1 MARDRDILSDKEW
14 FEKTTDIVEGVRD
27 CKVTLTY
34 INMQNQVQDKNCN
47 TAKKE
52 HDKEFLLNVATPAVK
67 GIEKFTALNHELG
80 HILFETPMAEA
91 KKIIKRWTEDEDGKY
106 LEVDGEFRHKTYW
119 NMFNVLEDQRVE
131 SMMARLWLANDDRFD
146 KAKKNRGKLHKK
158 CPNNPID
165 KMLNIRF
172 FREDL
177 VKKDK
182 HFKVFKE
189 SLEDVVDTGRM
200 GALVVLAQI
209 KPIIDTYFKTPDK
222 PPKVPKGR
230 INVGASDKKTDDK
243 ITNSITSV
251 PDQHKPSPDDGSDS
265 SKLSDWDNSQQSSD
279 DQVDDIAD
287 TGVKPNTKES
297 YESKI
302 DDLKTDGDDTI
313 NDVKASMAG
322 DGGDVNTTP
331 SYAMK
336 IERSKE
342 DYEINETISTGLK
355 KVFRRMAE
363 MPKTKIGYDGEE
375 IDIETYIDN
384 KTRGYDLTKCFLDK
398 RYARGASIVISID
411 GSASMAGYAIDH
423 VRNLV
428 ATLYDSVKEYTNID
442 MRANIWSSNS
452 RGDVGITEI
461 NSLKDCKNISVY
473 NQMHCAQTPTH
484 LALDYSARQVKKMK
498 GRKKLVIMLT
508 DGLPNYSNNNYKMSR
523 TQNMKMTQK
532 ALLKLRRATP
542 HIMVILIGGRWG
554 AKEYMENIFGK
565 RRLMTVSSI
574 DLAAD
579 RVISEFKALV
589 TKSLQ

>member
-1 MARDRDILSDKEW
+1 MARDRDVLSDKDW

-34 INMQNQVQDKNCN
+34 LNQQNQVADSNWQ

-52 HDKEFLLNVATPAVK
+52 HDKEFFLNVATPAVK

-91 KKIIKRWTEDEDGKY
+91 KKIIKKWTQNEDGKY
-106 LEVDGEFRHKTYW
+106 LEIDGDLRSKTYW

-165 KMLNIRF
+165 KILNIRF

-177 VKKDK
+177 VKKQRD
-182 HFKVFKE
+182 FKVLKQA
-189 SLEDVVDTGRM
+189 LEDVIDTGRM
-200 GALVVLAQI
+200 GGLVVLAQL
-209 KPIIDTYFKTPDK
+209 KPIIDSYFPPIDK

-243 ITNSITSV
+243 IVNGITDL
-251 PDQHKPSPDDGSDS
+251 PDAHKPNPDDGSDS
-265 SKLSDWDNSQQSSD
+265 SKLSDWDNSNQTD
-279 DQVDDIAD
+279 DQTTDDIAD
-287 TGVKPNTKES
+287 NKLPDDYQN
-297 YESKI
+297 KI
-302 DDLKTDGDDTI
+302 DGLKTDGDDTI
-313 NDVKASMAG
+313 DDVKASMAG
-322 DGGDVNTTP
+322 DNGDVDATP

-342 DYEINETISTGLK
+342 NYEVNETISAGLK

-363 MPKTKIGYDGEE
+363 MPKTKVGYDGDE

-384 KTRGYDLTKCFLDK
+384 KARGYDLTKCFLDK
-398 RYARGASIVISID
+398 RYAQGASIVISID
-411 GSASMAGYAIDH
+411 GSASMAGHSIDH

-428 ATLYDSVKEYTNID
+428 ATLYDSVREYKNID
-442 MRANIWSSNS
+442 MRANIWSSNNK
-452 RGDVGITEI
+452 GDVGITEI
-461 NSLKDCKNISVY
+461 NSLEDCKKISVY
-473 NQMHCAQTPTH
+473 NQMNCAQTPTH
-484 LALDYSARQVKKMK
+484 LALDYSARQVKKLK

-508 DGLPNYSNNNYKMSR
+508 DGLPNYSNNHYKMSR

-532 ALLKLRRATP
+532 SLLKLRRATP
-542 HIMVILIGGRWG
+542 HIMVILIGGKWG

-579 RVISEFKALV
+579 KVVNEFKALV
-589 TKSLQ
+589 AKSLL

>member
-34 INMQNQVQDKNCN
+34 INMQNQVQDKNWSS
-47 TAKKE
+47 AGKE

-91 KKIIKRWTEDEDGKY
+91 KKIIKKWTEDENGKY
-106 LEVDGEFRHKTYW
+106 IEVDGDFRHRTYW

-158 CPNNPID
+158 CPNNPVD
-165 KMLNIRF
+165 KILNIRF

-177 VKKDK
+177 VKNQRD
-182 HFKVFKE
+182 FKVFKQ

-209 KPIIDTYFKTPDK
+209 KPIIDSYFPPRDK
-222 PPKVPKGR
+222 PPKLPKGR
-230 INVGASDKKTDDK
+230 ISTQPSDKKKDDK
-243 ITNSITSV
+243 IINDLNRSL
-251 PDQHKPSPDDGSDS
+251 DNEHKRTPDDGSDS
-265 SKLSDWDNSQQSSD
+265 SKLSDSDNSQQASD
-279 DQVDDIAD
+279 DQVDDIANNKLPD
-287 TGVKPNTKES
+287 D
-297 YESKI
+297 YERKI

-313 NDVKASMAG
+313 SDVKDAMAG
-322 DGGDVNTTP
+322 NGGDIDATP

-384 KTRGYDLTKCFLDK
+384 KARGYDLTKCFLDK

-411 GSASMAGYAIDH
+411 GSASMAGHSIDH

-428 ATLYDSVKEYTNID
+428 ATLYDSVKEYPNID
-442 MRANIWSSNS
+442 MKANIWSSNNK
-452 RGDVGITEI
+452 GDVGITDI
-461 NSLKDCKNISVY
+461 NSLEDCKNISVY
-473 NQMHCAQTPTH
+473 NQMNCAQTPTH

-523 TQNMKMTQK
+523 TQNMKMTAK
-532 ALLKLRRATP
+532 SLLKLRRATP

-554 AKEYMENIFGK
+554 AKEYMESIFGK

-579 RVISEFKALV
+579 KVVNEFRALV
-589 TKSLQ
+589 AKSLQ

>member
-1 MARDRDILSDKEW
+1 MARDRDVLSDKDW

-34 INMQNQVQDKNCN
+34 SNMQNQVADKNWQ
-47 TAKKE
+47 TAAKD
-52 HDKEFLLNVATPAVK
+52 HDKEFFLNVATPAVK

-91 KKIIKRWTEDEDGKY
+91 KKIIKKWTQNEDGKY
-106 LEVDGEFRHKTYW
+106 LEIDGDLRSKTYW

-146 KAKKNRGKLHKK
+146 KAKRNRGKLHKK

-177 VKKDK
+177 VKKQRD
-182 HFKVFKE
+182 FKVLKQA
-189 SLEDVVDTGRM
+189 LEDVIDTGRM
-200 GALVVLAQI
+200 GGLVVLAQL
-209 KPIIDTYFKTPDK
+209 KPIIDSYFPPIDK

-243 ITNSITSV
+243 IVKGITDL
-251 PDQHKPSPDDGSDS
+251 PDAHKPSSDDGSDS
-265 SKLSDWDNSQQSSD
+265 SKLSDWDNSNQTD
-279 DQVDDIAD
+279 DQITDDIAD
-287 TGVKPNTKES
+287 NKLPDDYQN
-297 YESKI
+297 KI

-313 NDVKASMAG
+313 DNVKTSMAG
-322 DGGDVNTTP
+322 DNGDVDATP

-342 DYEINETISTGLK
+342 NYEVNETISTGLK

-384 KTRGYDLTKCFLDK
+384 KAKGYDLTKCFLDK
-398 RYARGASIVISID
+398 KYARGASIVISID
-411 GSASMAGYAIDH
+411 GSASMSGHSIDH

-428 ATLYDSVKEYTNID
+428 ATLYDSVKEYPNID
-442 MRANIWSSNS
+442 MRANIWSSNNK
-452 RGDVGITEI
+452 GDVGITEI
-461 NSLKDCKNISVY
+461 NSLEDCKNISVY

-484 LALDYSARQVKKMK
+484 LALDYTARQVKKLK

-508 DGLPNYSNNNYKMSR
+508 DGLPNYSNNHFKMSR

-532 ALLKLRRATP
+532 SLLKLRRATP

-554 AKEYMENIFGK
+554 AKEYMEQIFGK
-565 RRLMTVSSI
+565 NRLMTVSSI
-574 DLAAD
+574 DVAAD
-579 RVISEFKALV
+579 KVVSEFKALV
-589 TKSLQ
+589 AKSLQ

>member
-34 INMQNQVQDKNCN
+34 INMQNQVQDKNWSSAN
-47 TAKKE
+47 KE

-91 KKIIKRWTEDEDGKY
+91 RKIIKKWTQTEDGKY
-106 LEVDGEFRHKTYW
+106 MEIDGDLRYKTYW

-158 CPNNPID
+158 CPNNPVD

-177 VKKDK
+177 VKKQRD
-182 HFKVFKE
+182 FKVFKQA
-189 SLEDVVDTGRM
+189 LEDVIDTGRM
-200 GALVVLAQI
+200 GGLVVLAQL
-209 KPIIDTYFKTPDK
+209 KPIIDSYFPPIDK

-230 INVGASDKKTDDK
+230 INVGGSDKKKDDK
-243 ITNSITSV
+243 VIDSLSRHVDN
-251 PDQHKPSPDDGSDS
+251 QHKPTPDDGSDS
-265 SKLSDWDNSQQSSD
+265 SKLSDSDNSQQASD
-279 DQVDDIAD
+279 DQIDDIAD
-287 TGVKPNTKES
+287 NKLPDDYQN
-297 YESKI
+297 KI

-322 DGGDVNTTP
+322 DGGDVDTTP

-342 DYEINETISTGLK
+342 DYAVNEIISTGLK

-375 IDIETYIDN
+375 IDIETYISN
-384 KTRGYDLTKCFLDK
+384 KAGGQDITKCFLDK

-428 ATLYDSVKEYTNID
+428 ATLYDSVKEYPNID
-442 MRANIWSSNS
+442 MKANIWSSNS
-452 RGDVGITEI
+452 RGDVGITDI

-532 ALLKLRRATP
+532 SLLKLRRATP
-542 HIMVILIGGRWG
+542 HIMVILVGGRWG

-579 RVISEFKALV
+579 KVVNEFKALV
-589 TKSLQ
+589 AKSLQ

>member
-1 MARDRDILSDKEW
+1 MARDRDVLSDKEW

-27 CKVTLTY
+27 CKVTITY
-34 INMQNQVQDKNCN
+34 LNQQNQVADSNWQ

-52 HDKEFLLNVATPAVK
+52 HDKEFFLNVATPAVK

-91 KKIIKRWTEDEDGKY
+91 KKIIKKWTQNEDGKY
-106 LEVDGEFRHKTYW
+106 LEIDGDLRSKTFW

-165 KMLNIRF
+165 KILNIRF

-177 VKKDK
+177 VKKQRD
-182 HFKVFKE
+182 FKVLKQA
-189 SLEDVVDTGRM
+189 LEDVIDTGRM
-200 GALVVLAQI
+200 GGLVVLAQL
-209 KPIIDTYFKTPDK
+209 KPIIDSYFPPIDK

-243 ITNSITSV
+243 IVNGITDL
-251 PDQHKPSPDDGSDS
+251 PDAHKPSPDDGSDS
-265 SKLSDWDNSQQSSD
+265 SKLSDWDNSNKTD
-279 DQVDDIAD
+279 DQTTDDIAD
-287 TGVKPNTKES
+287 NKLPDDYQN
-297 YESKI
+297 KI

-313 NDVKASMAG
+313 DDVKASMAG
-322 DGGDVNTTP
+322 DNGDVDATP

-342 DYEINETISTGLK
+342 NYEVNEIISAGLK

-384 KTRGYDLTKCFLDK
+384 KARGYDLTKCFLDK
-398 RYARGASIVISID
+398 RYAQGASIVISID
-411 GSASMAGYAIDH
+411 GSASMAGHAIEH
-423 VRNLV
+423 VRDLV
-428 ATLYDSVKEYTNID
+428 ATLYDSVREYKNID
-442 MRANIWSSNS
+442 MRANIWSSNNK
-452 RGDVGITEI
+452 GDVGITEI
-461 NSLKDCKNISVY
+461 NSLEDCKNISVY

-484 LALDYSARQVKKMK
+484 LALDYSARQVKKLK
-498 GRKKLVIMLT
+498 GRKKLVIVLT
-508 DGLPNYSNNNYKMSR
+508 DGLPNYSNNHFKMSK

-565 RRLMTVSSI
+565 KRLMTVSSI

-579 RVISEFKALV
+579 KVVSEFKALV
-589 TKSLQ
+589 AKSLQ

>member
-34 INMQNQVQDKNCN
+34 LNSQNQVADKNY
-47 TAKKE
+47 ASASKE
-52 HDKEFLLNVATPAVK
+52 HDKEFFLNIATPAVK

-80 HILFETPMAEA
+80 HILFETPMSEA
-91 KKIIKRWTEDEDGKY
+91 KKIIKEWSKTING
-106 LEVDGEFRHKTYW
+106 VPTDGEMRYKVYW

-158 CPNNPID
+158 CPNNPVD
-165 KMLNIRF
+165 KILNIRF

-182 HFKVFKE
+182 HFKAFKQA
-189 SLEDVVDTGRM
+189 LEDVVDTGRM
-200 GALVVLAQI
+200 GSLVVLAQL
-209 KPIIDTYFKTPDK
+209 KPIIDSYFSPKDK
-222 PPKVPKGR
+222 PPKLPKGR
-230 INVGASDKKTDDK
+230 IDTKPSDKKKDDK
-243 ITNSITSV
+243 ILN
-251 PDQHKPSPDDGSDS
+251 DLNKNMNEQHKPTPDDGSDS
-265 SKLSDWDNSQQSSD
+265 SKLSDWDNSNQTD
-279 DQVDDIAD
+279 DDTLDDIAD
-287 TGVKPNTKES
+287 NKLPDE
-297 YESKI
+297 YERKI

-313 NDVKASMAG
+313 SDIKDAMAG
-322 DGGDVNTTP
+322 DGGDIDATP

-342 DYEINETISTGLK
+342 DYHVNETISSGLK

-363 MPKTKIGYDGEE
+363 IPKTKIGYDGEE
-375 IDIETYIDN
+375 IDVETYIDN
-384 KTRGYDLTKCFLDK
+384 KARGYDLTKCFLDK
-398 RYARGASIVISID
+398 RYAMGASIVISID
-411 GSASMAGYAIDH
+411 GSASMSGYSIEH

-428 ATLYDSVKEYTNID
+428 ATLYDSVKDYPNID
-442 MRANIWSSNS
+442 MKANIWSSNN
-452 RGDVGITEI
+452 RGDVGITDI
-461 NSLKDCKNISVY
+461 NSLEDCKKISVY
-473 NQMHCAQTPTH
+473 NQMNCAQTPTH

-508 DGLPNYSNNNYKMSR
+508 DGLPNYSNNHYKMSK
-523 TQNMKMTQK
+523 TQNMKMTAK
-532 ALLKLRRATP
+532 SLLKLRRATP
-542 HIMVILIGGRWG
+542 HIMVILVGGRWG
-554 AKEYMENIFGK
+554 AKEYMESIFGR

-579 RVISEFKALV
+579 KVVNEFKALV
-589 TKSLQ
+589 AKSLQ

>member
-34 INMQNQVQDKNCN
+34 INMQNQVQDKNYS

-91 KKIIKRWTEDEDGKY
+91 RKIIKKWTQDEDGKY
-106 LEVDGEFRHKTYW
+106 LEIDGDFRYKTYW

-200 GALVVLAQI
+200 GALVILAQI
-209 KPIIDTYFKTPDK
+209 KPIIDSYFKTPDK
-222 PPKVPKGR
+222 PPKVPKGK

-243 ITNSITSV
+243 ITDSITDV
-251 PDQHKPSPDDGSDS
+251 TDQHKPSPDDGSDS
-265 SKLSDWDNSQQSSD
+265 SKLSDWDNSQQSND
-279 DQVDDIAD
+279 DQIDAIANNELPDDYQD
-287 TGVKPNTKES
+287 
-297 YESKI
+297 KI
-302 DDLKTDGDDTI
+302 DNLKADGDDTI

-322 DGGDVNTTP
+322 DGGDVDTTP

-342 DYEINETISTGLK
+342 DYEVNEVISTGLK
-355 KVFRRMAE
+355 KVFRKMAE
-363 MPKTKIGYDGEE
+363 IPKTKIGYDGEE

-384 KTRGYDLTKCFLDK
+384 KARGYDLTKCFLDK

-428 ATLYDSVKEYTNID
+428 ATLYDSVKEYPNID
-442 MRANIWSSNS
+442 MKANIWSSNNK
-452 RGDVGITEI
+452 GDVGITDI
-461 NSLKDCKNISVY
+461 NNLKDCKNISVY

-523 TQNMKMTQK
+523 TQNMKMTAK
-532 ALLKLRRATP
+532 SLLKLRRATP
-542 HIMVILIGGRWG
+542 HIMVILVGGRWG

-579 RVISEFKALV
+579 KVVNEFKALV